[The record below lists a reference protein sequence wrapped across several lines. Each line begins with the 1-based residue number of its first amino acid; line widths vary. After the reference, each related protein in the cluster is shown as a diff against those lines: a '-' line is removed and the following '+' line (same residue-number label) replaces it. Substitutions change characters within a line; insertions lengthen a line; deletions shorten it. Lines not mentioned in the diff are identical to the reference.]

1 MVWMSVYA
9 MSECG
14 CGLMWSDVLHDGS
27 MRGAHEGHRKH
38 LVGSGMKPRMCSCQ
52 FWYSS
57 MRLHSSV
64 CTCCLRYCYK
74 LVWVLNMFMGKR
86 QDETCLLKT

>member
-27 MRGAHEGHRKH
+27 MRGADEGHRKH

-64 CTCCLRYCYK
+64 YVLPSLLLQTCVGIEY
-74 LVWVLNMFMGKR
+74 VHG
-86 QDETCLLKT
+86 